1 MTHSLKSMH
10 SKEESLGLTRPQTSD
25 CSLHLWNNSLI
36 ISFKGFEWFLNNSNS
51 ISMSKKC
58 AAFFLA
64 TALAVLPL
72 VSAVAADKSTNAAP
86 ETPAS
91 KSTAKPAVK
100 KTVEKTVSISGK
112 VTAVDLILKTVTLEK
127 GKKQTVY
134 QVTSETRFHA
144 GDKPETMRGIT
155 TGETVEGRA
164 SALGDGKY
172 DLKALYMK
180 AKPKEAAPAKA
191 VEKKADVKAPA
202 PSATTNAG
210 PVAPAKPATP
220 PKP

>member
-1 MTHSLKSMH
+1 
-10 SKEESLGLTRPQTSD
+10 
-25 CSLHLWNNSLI
+25 
-36 ISFKGFEWFLNNSNS
+36 
-51 ISMSKKC
+51 MSKKY

-64 TALAVLPL
+64 TVLAALPL
-72 VSAVAADKSTNAAP
+72 LSVAGADGSTNAAP
-86 ETPAS
+86 KTPPS

-100 KTVEKTVSISGK
+100 KTAGKPVSISGK
-112 VTAVDLILKTVTLEK
+112 VTAVDPIAKTITLEK

-134 QVTSETRFHA
+134 QVTSETRFYA
-144 GDKPETMRGIT
+144 GNKPAMMSGVT

-202 PSATTNAG
+202 PPATTNAA
-210 PVAPAKPATP
+210 PAAPAKPAAP